1 MLSLSM
7 VSFSILFFLEPGH
20 IWKCNMKKVKSASVS
35 RLSCPAL
42 CDPMDCSP
50 ADSSV
55 HGILQARILKWITIP
70 FSRGSYRPGMEHRSL
85 ALQADSLPSEP
96 PRKTVFPSKW

>member
-20 IWKCNMKKVKSASVS
+20 IWKCNMNKVKTASVS
-35 RLSCPAL
+35 HLSCPAL
-42 CDPMDCSP
+42 CDPMDSSP

-55 HGILQARILKWITIP
+55 HGILQARMLECVAVP
-70 FSRGSYRPGMEHRSL
+70 FSRGSY
-85 ALQADSLPSEP
+85 
-96 PRKTVFPSKW
+96 

>member
-55 HGILQARILKWITIP
+55 HGILHARILEWVAIP
-70 FSRGSYRPGMEHRSL
+70 FSRASS
-85 ALQADSLPSEP
+85 Q
-96 PRKTVFPSKW
+96 PRD

>member
-7 VSFSILFFLEPGH
+7 VSFPILFFLEPER
-20 IWKCNMKKVKSASVS
+20 IWKCNMKKVKSESVS
-35 RLSCPAL
+35 HSSWPAL

-55 HGILQARILKWITIP
+55 HGILQARILKWITVP
-70 FSRGSYRPGMEHRSL
+70 FSGGSYRPRDG
-85 ALQADSLPSEP
+85 
-96 PRKTVFPSKW
+96 T